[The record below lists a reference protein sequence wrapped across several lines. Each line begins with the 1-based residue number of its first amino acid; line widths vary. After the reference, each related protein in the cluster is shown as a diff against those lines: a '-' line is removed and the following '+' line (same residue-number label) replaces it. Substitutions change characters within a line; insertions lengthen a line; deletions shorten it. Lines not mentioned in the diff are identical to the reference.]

1 MIRSLNHKRLER
13 YFTKSDRRGIPAQ
26 SAVRIERMRDRLD
39 ASAASDDMDVLGYR
53 FHALKGVRAGG
64 EYAVSV
70 SGKWRITFRCDD
82 EDAIDVNLEDY
93 H

>member
-1 MIRSLNHKRLER
+1 MIRSFKHKGLER
-13 YFTKSDRRGIPAQ
+13 YFTKSDQRGILAQ
-26 SAVRIERMRDRLD
+26 SAARIERMLDRLD
-39 ASAASDDMDVLGYR
+39 ASAAPADMDLPGYR
-53 FHALKGVRAGG
+53 FHPLKGARAG

-70 SGKWRITFRCDD
+70 SGNSRITFRFDG